1 MNEHPVSISCVVPA
15 YNEAANLPRLI
26 AQLTEQL
33 SALSTAWEIIL
44 VDDGSSDDTR
54 AVLADYQTHPGLVVL
69 HFSRNFGKE
78 AALSAG
84 LDRARGDVCFL
95 LDADLQH
102 PVELMPRM
110 FQAWQE
116 GAQMVYLVRENRD
129 DEPVWKRWG
138 SLLLYRLINF
148 GSPVQ
153 VPEDAS
159 DFRLLD
165 RRVVRALQALPER
178 NRFMKGL
185 YAWVGFRTLALP
197 YTPAARLHGKSHFSG
212 RRLMNLALTGLT
224 AFSNMPLRL
233 WSIFGFVL
241 AALAIGYG
249 AYVTLAYF
257 IDQRPVAGWTTIVA
271 GLMLFSGIQL
281 ISVGILGEYLGR
293 VYDEVKQRPRY
304 IVDEQID
311 NSSVARRPERDID
324 INHGA

>member
-1 MNEHPVSISCVVPA
+1 MNENTVTISCVVPA

-26 AQLTEQL
+26 EQL
-33 SALSTAWEIIL
+33 SAQLSQLSPIWEIIL
-44 VDDGSSDDTR
+44 IDDGSTDQTR
-54 AVLADYQTHPGLVVL
+54 SVLADYQALPGLVVL

-84 LDRARGDVCFL
+84 LDRARGDICFM

-110 FQAWQE
+110 FQAWRD

-129 DEPVWKRWG
+129 DEPFWKRWG
-138 SLLLYRLINF
+138 SMLLYRLINF
-148 GSPVQ
+148 GSPVH
-153 VPEDAS
+153 VPEDAG

-165 RRVVRALQALPER
+165 RRVVHALRALPER

-197 YTPAARLHGKSHFSG
+197 YTPAVRLHGKSHFSG

-233 WSIFGFVL
+233 WSVFGFLL
-241 AALAIGYG
+241 ATVAIGYG
-249 AYVTLAYF
+249 GYVTLAYF

-304 IVDEQID
+304 IVDEHID
-311 NSSVARRPERDID
+311 NSALTTPPSANDTPSHD
-324 INHGA
+324 A

>member
-33 SALSTAWEIIL
+33 SALSPTWEIIL
-44 VDDGSSDDTR
+44 IDDGSTDQTR
-54 AVLADYQTHPGLVVL
+54 QVLADYETHPGLVVL
-69 HFSRNFGKE
+69 YFSRNFGKE

-84 LDRARGDVCFL
+84 LDRARGDVCFFM
-95 LDADLQH
+95 DADLQH

-110 FQAWQE
+110 LQAWRD

-129 DEPVWKRWG
+129 DEPFWKRWG
-138 SLLLYRLINF
+138 STLMYRFINF
-148 GSPVQ
+148 GSPVH

-165 RRVVRALQALPER
+165 QRVVAALRALPER

-197 YTPAARLHGKSHFSG
+197 YTPAPRLHGKSHFSA

-233 WSIFGFVL
+233 WSVFGFLL
-241 AALAIGYG
+241 ATLAIGYG
-249 AYVTLAYF
+249 AFVTLAYF

-311 NSSVARRPERDID
+311 NSAIARRAENDTDPR
-324 INHGA
+324 HGV